1 MQATHLI
8 LDFQD
13 DKFSI
18 SEVEKP
24 SLNIESFFN
33 FHKRIKNLFLDDL
46 VRLGMFDMQKLQDLA
61 LRGYITL
68 EAKEEIIKRLKND

>member
-46 VRLGMFDMQKLQDLA
+46 S
-61 LRGYITL
+61 
-68 EAKEEIIKRLKND
+68 